1 MRPIDVHTEAASL
14 RVSRTAITALSP
26 LERARNARS
35 IISTRIGLYPATAFI
50 FLSIAFGSLITI
62 VTPPLRGPDE
72 ISHFLRIHS
81 YSRGELPPPAQVRGR
96 KGIFVERELYDQLH
110 FFAYAG
116 EWFATA
122 REKHVDY
129 GQVMALYRELGG
141 RIDDDSDQPAI
152 FAPFA
157 GTEGYTPI
165 AYLPYIPAA
174 VIGRLLRLEV
184 PDLVLLMRLFGLA
197 AFTAVTAYAIRVS
210 PVLKWAFVLIAML
223 PMSLFN
229 RSVLSADGA
238 ALCSAFVV
246 TAFCLRGARNV
257 SAGRLWERSVW
268 VTLCAVSK
276 QPQIVFVLLELMALR
291 FKELAQRWRSVL
303 IVILPSGVRHGQLRH
318 SAEVN

>member
-1 MRPIDVHTEAASL
+1 MRRIDVHTEAAPVRHSPNPIAARASL
-14 RVSRTAITALSP
+14 ETPRSALPYIWTRVGIQPAAAFVLLS
-26 LERARNARS
+26 L
-35 IISTRIGLYPATAFI
+35 
-50 FLSIAFGSLITI
+50 AFGSLVIL

-72 ISHFLRIHS
+72 ISHFLRIYS
-81 YSRGELPPPAQVRGR
+81 YSRGELLPPAEVRGR

-122 REKHVDY
+122 SEKHVSY

-223 PMSLFN
+223 PVSLFN

-238 ALCSAFVV
+238 ALCSALVV
-246 TAFCLRGARNV
+246 TASCLRGVQNV
-257 SAGRLWERSVW
+257 SAGRVWECSLWMTVCAHRHLGVARHLASDMD
-268 VTLCAVSK
+268 LCR
-276 QPQIVFVLLELMALR
+276 PY
-291 FKELAQRWRSVL
+291 
-303 IVILPSGVRHGQLRH
+303 G
-318 SAEVN
+318 SARPRAA

>member
-1 MRPIDVHTEAASL
+1 MRPIDVHTEAASV
-14 RVSRTAITALSP
+14 RVSRAAVTAPSSLESSRNALS
-26 LERARNARS
+26 L
-35 IISTRIGLYPATAFI
+35 IWTRIRLHPATAFI
-50 FLSIAFGSLITI
+50 ILSIAFGSLITI

-72 ISHFLRIHS
+72 ISHFLRI
-81 YSRGELPPPAQVRGR
+81 YAYARGELLPAAEVDGR
-96 KGIFVERELYDQLH
+96 KGTFVERELYEQL
-110 FFAYAG
+110 FFFRSAG

-122 REKHVDY
+122 TEKDVRY
-129 GQVMALYRELGG
+129 GQVMAVYRDVAG
-141 RIDDDSDQPAI
+141 RADDDSDQAAI

-165 AYLPYIPAA
+165 AYLPYIAA
-174 VIGRLLRLEV
+174 AAIGRLLGLDV
-184 PDLVLLMRLFGLA
+184 PDLLLVMRLFGLA
-197 AFTAVTAYAIRVS
+197 AFTAMAAYAIRVS

-223 PMSLFN
+223 PVSLYN

-246 TAFCLRGARNV
+246 TAFSLRGARNV

-291 FKELAQRWRSVL
+291 FKELPRRWRSLL
-303 IVILPSGVRHGQLRH
+303 IVILPCLVLSPLWVI
-318 SAEVN
+318 A